1 MKKQIA
7 VELGC
12 LLKKNDLTDRFSVEK
27 IMGNEITDEE
37 TEYLIE
43 LVSDELCG
51 TELDRD
57 NEPTKRGL
65 FLEDIVDFLNRRFI
79 G

>member
-7 VELGC
+7 VELEY
-12 LLKKNDLTDRFSVEK
+12 LLKKNGLTSRFSVEK
-27 IMGNEITDEE
+27 IMGNDITDEE
-37 TEYLIE
+37 SKFLIN
-43 LVSDELCG
+43 LVLDELCES
-51 TELDRD
+51 ELDSD
-57 NEPTKRGL
+57 SEPTERGL

>member
-7 VELGC
+7 VELGY
-12 LLKKNDLTDRFSVEK
+12 LLKKYRLTDRFSVEK
-27 IMGNEITDEE
+27 IMGNEITNEE

-51 TELDRD
+51 SELDSD
-57 NEPTKRGL
+57 SEPTERGL

-79 G
+79 C